1 MGKTVNI
8 MASVDSEKLT
18 EQIKA
23 VCKRE
28 LCNEFK
34 EWLSTQFT
42 EVADT
47 SKFKP
52 LSIENIKKELMDAFL
67 SDMRIINSFSKKSD
81 KITDYI
87 RRNVFDYLNEVNSCT
102 RADSYIC
109 FDVAQRNNNYEVYVV
124 IKTHKDILDK
134 DGENRL
140 DYLANIVEG
149 IVRKAYP
156 YMTKY
161 ENNPKMC
168 ANQYAERHIYFSLNN
183 VDKEN
188 YESETEEIATNPKE
202 EISDIDLTSVLLDI
216 EKSNALCEKVKK
228 LFKEKIC
235 DKSIPLDIRKEIA
248 LLYYQWEE
256 VSDGY

>member
-1 MGKTVNI
+1 MGTMNFDDNNCAV
-8 MASVDSEKLT
+8 AFEKVV
-18 EQIKA
+18 ENKIKD

-47 SKFKP
+47 SKSKP

-67 SDMRIINSFSKKSD
+67 SDMRIINSFAD
-81 KITDYI
+81 KRDKTIDYI
-87 RRNVFDYLNEVNSCT
+87 RKNVFDYLDEIPSCT

-109 FDVAQRNNNYEVYVV
+109 FDVAQRNNSNYSVYVV

-134 DGENRL
+134 NGENRL
-140 DYLANIVEG
+140 DYLANIIEG

-168 ANQYAERHIYFSLNN
+168 ANHYAERHIYFSLNN
-183 VDKEN
+183 YDKEN
-188 YESETEEIATNPKE
+188 YENGVEEK
-202 EISDIDLTSVLLDI
+202 
-216 EKSNALCEKVKK
+216 AL
-228 LFKEKIC
+228 F
-235 DKSIPLDIRKEIA
+235 
-248 LLYYQWEE
+248 
-256 VSDGY
+256 